1 MSTPCLPTADGEE
14 DAPDERQYPG
24 FDTGTEQS
32 KRSYPQYLS
41 QTTVVRVRRHT
52 TLPQLMDFQ
61 WFIDRIDAAIVTRP
75 KTVVLLFLVLT
86 VCFATGFGSIT
97 TESGQGQFI
106 EDLPSFQ
113 AVEDINEKFGSSF
126 GEVTTS
132 TTLVQ
137 ESTNV
142 LGKPALLDMLKTRER
157 ILDASGLRATS
168 VSTPAVT
175 VATTLDPDATTPEAQ
190 YRAVERSTPAEIAAA
205 VREAADDPG
214 FTNSLSDDFNRES
227 ASASASRGSVTHAAG
242 PGAGASGGPGGGSD
256 FPANRVDRINAIAQD
271 DASNIWVQGTPPD
284 TTGTTT
290 ALVLPAALVLIVLFL
305 MVAYRDPVD
314 IGIGLLAIV
323 MTLVWTFG
331 FIGLAGIP
339 FAVLLIAVPPILI
352 AIGIDF
358 GIHSINRY
366 REERVQGLNISD
378 AMSRTTNQMTVAFAI
393 VAGTSAVGFLSNIV
407 SAFPPTR
414 DFGLV
419 AAAGIGFTFLIFG
432 IFVPAVKVSV
442 DRARQRYPI
451 PTLATT
457 PLGSESS
464 PLGRLLSVGV
474 VVAKRGPLVFLL
486 LMTLVTVG
494 GGVYATGVDTG
505 FSPDDFQPAEET
517 PEYLQLLPEAIRPPE
532 RFEYVRINNYLDR
545 NFAQNGQVL
554 MYVEGPMTR
563 NTALEDIHR
572 ASQSPPE
579 TFRATDRQADSQS
592 IITVIQSRADRDPE
606 FRALV
611 ERNDRND
618 NGIPDQNLPVIYDA
632 LAQSPNSDIGTFLS
646 EDRRSAQVIYTVDGE
661 ADDEVVTDDA
671 YSVAADYRAS
681 AQPTGSVIIFDEA
694 ISLVLESV
702 IVSLILTLVGSS
714 AFLLVAYWTL
724 EGRPSLG
731 VVNVIPILVTVVAVV
746 ASMRALGIAF
756 NAING
761 TILAIAVGIGID
773 YAVHVV
779 HRFADEY
786 HERPLY
792 PALTRTVV
800 GTGGALT
807 GSMLTTVF
815 GIGVL
820 ALALNPA
827 LGVFGVLISL
837 SVLYA
842 YLSSVFL
849 LPSLLVIWER
859 LATET
864 ETAVPLADAV
874 TDVFT
879 DRGRPAKGD

>member
-1 MSTPCLPTADGEE
+1 
-14 DAPDERQYPG
+14 
-24 FDTGTEQS
+24 
-32 KRSYPQYLS
+32 
-41 QTTVVRVRRHT
+41 
-52 TLPQLMDFQ
+52 
-61 WFIDRIDAAIVTRP
+61 VTRP
-75 KTVVLLFLVLT
+75 KTVIVLFLCLT
-86 VCFATGFGSIT
+86 GVFVTGFGSIS
-97 TESGQGQFI
+97 TESGQEQFI

-113 AVEDINEKFGSSF
+113 AVEDINEEFSPPF
-126 GEVTTS
+126 DEETTS
-132 TTLVQ
+132 TTIVQ
-137 ESTNV
+137 ESHNV
-142 LGKPALLDMLKTRER
+142 LAKPALLDMLQTRER
-157 ILDASGLRATS
+157 ILDSSPLRAES
-168 VSTPAVT
+168 VSTPAET

-190 YRAVERSTPAEIAAA
+190 RRAVERATATEIAVA
-205 VREAADDPG
+205 VREAADDPS
-214 FTNSLSDDFNRES
+214 FTNSLSDDFNRRA
-227 ASASASRGSVTHAAG
+227 ASASASRASVTHRAG
-242 PGAGASGGPGGGSD
+242 PGAGASGGPGGGSEY
-256 FPANRVDRINAIAQD
+256 PPNRVERIETLAQD

-290 ALVLPAALVLIVLFL
+290 RLVLPAALVLIVLFL

-314 IGIGLLAIV
+314 IGIGLLAIL

-366 REERVQGLNISD
+366 REERVRGLDISD
-378 AMSRTTNQMTVAFAI
+378 AMSRTTAQMTVAFAI
-393 VAGTSAVGFLSNIV
+393 VAGTSAVGFLSNLV

-419 AAAGIGFTFLIFG
+419 AAAGIVFTFLIFG
-432 IFVPAVKVSV
+432 VFVPAVKVSV
-442 DRARQRYPI
+442 DRARRRYPI

-486 LMTLVTVG
+486 LTTAVTVG

-545 NFAQNGQVL
+545 NFKQDDQVL
-554 MYVEGPMTR
+554 MYVEGSMTR
-563 NTALEDIHR
+563 NTALEDVHR

-579 TFRATDRQADSQS
+579 TFRATDRRADSQS
-592 IITVIQSRADRDPE
+592 IVTVIESRAERDPE

-611 ERNDRND
+611 ARNDRND
-618 NGIPDQNLPVIYDA
+618 NGVPDQNLPVIYDA
-632 LAQSPNSDIGTFLS
+632 LAESPNSDINSFLAA
-646 EDRRSAQVIYTVDGE
+646 DRRSAQVIYTVDGE

-671 YSVAADYRAS
+671 YSVAAAYRTA
-681 AQPTGSVIIFDEA
+681 AQPTGSVVIFDEA

-702 IVSLILTLVGSS
+702 IDSLVLTLVGSS

-731 VVNVIPILVTVVAVV
+731 VINVIPILVTVVAVV

-786 HERPLY
+786 HDRPLY

-827 LGVFGVLISL
+827 LGVFGILIAL

-859 LATET
+859 LATDT
-864 ETAVPLADAV
+864 DTAVPLVDTA
-874 TDVFT
+874 TDLIAGQ
-879 DRGRPAKGD
+879 RHLSEGD

>member
-1 MSTPCLPTADGEE
+1 
-14 DAPDERQYPG
+14 
-24 FDTGTEQS
+24 
-32 KRSYPQYLS
+32 
-41 QTTVVRVRRHT
+41 
-52 TLPQLMDFQ
+52 MDYQ
-61 WFIDRIDAAIVTRP
+61 WLIDRIDSVIVTRP
-75 KTVVLLFLVLT
+75 KTVILLFFLLT
-86 VCFATGFGSIT
+86 AVFVTGFGSISS
-97 TESGQGQFI
+97 ESGQGQFI

-113 AVEDINEKFGSSF
+113 AVEDINEEFGPAF
-126 GEVTTS
+126 GTETTS
-132 TTLVQ
+132 TTIVQ

-142 LGKPALLDMLKTRER
+142 LAKPSLLDMLETRER
-157 ILDASGLRATS
+157 ILDSSPLRAES
-168 VSTPAVT
+168 VSTPAET
-175 VATTLDPDATTPEAQ
+175 VATTLDSSARTPEAQ
-190 YRAVERSTPAEIAAA
+190 YRAVERATPTEIAAA
-205 VREAADDPG
+205 VREAATNPG
-214 FTNSLSDDFNRES
+214 FTNRLSDDFNRQS
-227 ASASASRGSVTHAAG
+227 ASASASRTSVTHRAG
-242 PGAGASGGPGGGSD
+242 PGAGASGGPGGSSA
-256 FPANRVDRINAIAQD
+256 FPANRVERIDRLAQD
-271 DASNIWVQGTPPD
+271 RASNIWVQGTPPD

-290 ALVLPAALVLIVLFL
+290 ALVLPAALVLIVFFL
-305 MVAYRDPVD
+305 MVAYRDPID
-314 IGIGLLAIV
+314 ILIGLLAIV

-331 FIGLAGIP
+331 FIGLVGIP

-366 REERVQGLNISD
+366 REERVRGLDID
-378 AMSRTTNQMTVAFAI
+378 EAMTRTTDQMTVAFGI
-393 VAGTSAVGFLSNIV
+393 VAGTSAVGFLSNVV

-419 AAAGIGFTFLIFG
+419 AAAGIVFTFLIFG
-432 IFVPAVKVSV
+432 IFVPAVKVLV
-442 DRARQRYPI
+442 DRARERYPI

-474 VVAKRGPLVFLL
+474 VIAKRGPLVFLV
-486 LMTLVTVG
+486 LMAVATVG

-517 PEYLQLLPEAIRPPE
+517 PDYLQSLPEPIRPPE
-532 RFEYVRINNYLDR
+532 RFEYVRINNYIDR
-545 NFAQNGQVL
+545 NFEQRGQVL
-554 MYVEGPMTR
+554 MYVEGPLTKDA
-563 NTALEDIHR
+563 ALEEIHR
-572 ASQSPPE
+572 AGQSPPD
-579 TFRATDRQADSQS
+579 TFRSTKRQADSRS
-592 IITVIQSRADRDPE
+592 IVTVIQSRAERDPE

-618 NGIPDQNLPVIYDA
+618 NGIPDDNLPRIYDA
-632 LAQSPNSDIGTFLS
+632 LAESADSDLGTFIA

-671 YSVAADYRAS
+671 YSVAGSYRLS
-681 AQPTGSVIIFDEA
+681 AQPTGSVVIFDEA

-702 IVSLILTLVGSS
+702 ITSLVLTLVGTS
-714 AFLLVAYWTL
+714 AFLLVAYWAI

-731 VVNVIPILVTVVAVV
+731 VVNVVPILVTIVAVV
-746 ASMRALGIAF
+746 ASMRALDIAF

-849 LPSLLVIWER
+849 LPSLLVVWDR
-859 LATET
+859 LATDTNTDAPIIDTATDAIT
-864 ETAVPLADAV
+864 EQHPPSND
-874 TDVFT
+874 D
-879 DRGRPAKGD
+879 

>member
-1 MSTPCLPTADGEE
+1 
-14 DAPDERQYPG
+14 
-24 FDTGTEQS
+24 
-32 KRSYPQYLS
+32 
-41 QTTVVRVRRHT
+41 
-52 TLPQLMDFQ
+52 MDFH
-61 WFIDRIDAAIVTRP
+61 WLIDRIDSAIVTRP
-75 KTVVLLFLVLT
+75 KTVILLFLCLT
-86 VCFATGFGSIT
+86 GVFMTGFGSIS
-97 TESGQGQFI
+97 TESGQEQFI

-113 AVEDINEKFGSSF
+113 AVEDINEEFSPPF
-126 GEVTTS
+126 DEETTS
-132 TTLVQ
+132 TTIVQ
-137 ESTNV
+137 ESHNV
-142 LGKPALLDMLKTRER
+142 LAKPALLDMLTTRER
-157 ILDASGLRATS
+157 ILDSPSLRAAS
-168 VSTPAVT
+168 VSTPAET
-175 VATTLDPDATTPEAQ
+175 VATTLDPDATTPDAQ
-190 YRAVERSTPAEIAAA
+190 YRAVEQATATEIAVA
-205 VREAADDPG
+205 VREAADDPS
-214 FTNSLSDDFNRES
+214 FTNSLSDDFNRRS
-227 ASASASRGSVTHAAG
+227 ASASASRASVTHRAG
-242 PGAGASGGPGGGSD
+242 PGAGASGGPGGGSEY
-256 FPANRVDRINAIAQD
+256 PPNRVERIQELAQD

-314 IGIGLLAIV
+314 IGIGLLAIL

-366 REERVQGLNISD
+366 REERVRGLAISD
-378 AMSRTTNQMTVAFAI
+378 AMSRTTAQMTVAFAI
-393 VAGTSAVGFLSNIV
+393 VAGTSAVGFLSNLV

-419 AAAGIGFTFLIFG
+419 AAAGIAFTFLIFG
-432 IFVPAVKVSV
+432 VFVPAVKVSV

-474 VVAKRGPLVFLL
+474 IVAKRGPLVFLL
-486 LMTLVTVG
+486 LMTVVTVG

-545 NFAQNGQVL
+545 NFEQDDQVL
-554 MYVEGPMTR
+554 MYIEGSMTR
-563 NTALEDIHR
+563 NTALEDVHR
-572 ASQSPPE
+572 ASESPPE
-579 TFRATDRQADSQS
+579 TFRETDRQADSQS
-592 IITVIQSRADRDPE
+592 IVTVIQSRAERDPE

-611 ERNDRND
+611 ARNDRND

-632 LAQSPNSDIGTFLS
+632 LAESPNSDINTVLAA
-646 EDRRSAQVIYTVDGE
+646 DRRSAQVIYTVDGE
-661 ADDEVVTDDA
+661 ADNEVVTDDA
-671 YSVAADYRAS
+671 YSVAASYRVA
-681 AQPTGSVIIFDEA
+681 AQPTGSVVIFDEA

-702 IVSLILTLVGSS
+702 IDSLILTLVGSS

-731 VVNVIPILVTVVAVV
+731 VINVIPILVTVVAVV

-786 HERPLY
+786 HDRPLY

-859 LATET
+859 LATDT
-864 ETAVPLADAV
+864 NTAVPLIDTATDAI
-874 TDVFT
+874 TGQ
-879 DRGRPAKGD
+879 RHPSKGD

>member
-1 MSTPCLPTADGEE
+1 MGVDWL
-14 DAPDERQYPG
+14 
-24 FDTGTEQS
+24 
-32 KRSYPQYLS
+32 
-41 QTTVVRVRRHT
+41 
-52 TLPQLMDFQ
+52 
-61 WFIDRIDAAIVTRP
+61 IDRIDAAVVSRP
-75 KTVVLLFLVLT
+75 KSVILVFLLLTGVFL
-86 VCFATGFGSIT
+86 TGIGSIS
-97 TESGQGQFI
+97 TESGQQQFI

-113 AVEDINEKFGSSF
+113 AVEDINQEFGTTF
-126 GEVTTS
+126 PTETTS
-132 TTLVQ
+132 TTIVQ
-137 ESTNV
+137 ESSNV
-142 LGKPALLDMLKTRER
+142 LAKPALLDMLKTRER
-157 ILDASGLRATS
+157 ILASSSLRATS
-168 VSTPAVT
+168 VSTPATT
-175 VATTLDPDATTPEAQ
+175 VATTLDPSATTPAAQ
-190 YRAVERSTPAEIAAA
+190 YRAVERATPAEIATA
-205 VREAADDPG
+205 VREAADEPG
-214 FTNSLSDDFNRES
+214 FTNGLSDDFNGAS
-227 ASASASRGSVTHAAG
+227 ASASASRGTVTHRAG
-242 PGAGASGGPGGGSD
+242 PGAGAGGGPGGGSE
-256 FPANRVDRINAIAQD
+256 FPPDRVERIDALVQD
-271 DASNIWVQGTPPD
+271 DASNVWVQGTPPD

-290 ALVLPAALVLIVLFL
+290 AVVLPAALVLIVLFL
-305 MVAYRDPVD
+305 VIAYRDPVD

-323 MTLVWTFG
+323 MTLIWTFG

-366 REERVQGLNISD
+366 REERVRGRSIDD
-378 AMSRTTNQMTVAFAI
+378 AMSLTTGQVTVAFAI
-393 VAGTSAVGFLSNIV
+393 VTGTSTVGFLSNV
-407 SAFPPTR
+407 ASAFPPTR

-419 AAAGIGFTFLIFG
+419 AAVGIVFTFLIFG
-432 IFVPAVKVSV
+432 TFVPAVKVFV

-451 PTLATT
+451 PTVATT

-464 PLGRLLSVGV
+464 PLGRILSTGV
-474 VVAKRGPLVFLL
+474 IVAKRGPVVFLL
-486 LMTLVTVG
+486 LAALLTAG

-517 PEYLQLLPEAIRPPE
+517 PAYLQVLPESIRPPE
-532 RFEYVRINNYLDR
+532 RFEYVRIDNFVDR
-545 NFAQNGQVL
+545 NFGESGRVL
-554 MYVEGPMTR
+554 MYVEGRLTR
-563 NTALEDIHR
+563 DTALEQMHR
-572 ASQSPPE
+572 ASQSPPG
-579 TFRATDRQADSQS
+579 TFRATGRLAERQSVV
-592 IITVIQSRADRDPE
+592 TLIQSRAERDPE

-611 ERNDRND
+611 ERNDRNG
-618 NGIPDQNLPVIYDA
+618 NGVPDDNLPAVYDA
-632 LAQSPNSDIGTFLS
+632 LSESPNSEIDRFIAS
-646 EDRRSAQVIYTVDGE
+646 DRRSAQVIYTVDGE

-671 YSVAADYRAS
+671 YRIATAFRVS
-681 AQPTGSVIIFDEA
+681 AQPTGSPVIFDEA

-702 IVSLILTLVGSS
+702 IVSLVLTLVGSS
-714 AFLLVAYWTL
+714 AFLIIAYWTI

-731 VVNVIPILVTVVAVV
+731 VINVVPILVTVVAVV
-746 ASMRALGIAF
+746 ASMRALDIAF

-786 HERPLY
+786 RERSLY

-849 LPSLLVIWER
+849 LPSLLVLWER
-859 LATET
+859 YATET
-864 ETAVPLADAV
+864 DTVVPTIDTAADV
-874 TDVFT
+874 MT
-879 DRGRPAKGD
+879 GRRSPSEDD

>member
-1 MSTPCLPTADGEE
+1 
-14 DAPDERQYPG
+14 
-24 FDTGTEQS
+24 
-32 KRSYPQYLS
+32 
-41 QTTVVRVRRHT
+41 
-52 TLPQLMDFQ
+52 MDFQ
-61 WFIDRIDAAIVTRP
+61 WLIDRIDSAIVARP
-75 KTVVLLFLVLT
+75 KTVILLFLLLT
-86 VCFATGFGSIT
+86 VGFATGFGSIT
-97 TESGQGQFI
+97 SESGQGQFI

-113 AVEDINEKFGSSF
+113 AVEDINEEFGPSF
-126 GEVTTS
+126 QAETTS
-132 TTLVQ
+132 TTIVQ

-142 LGKPALLDMLKTRER
+142 LSKPALLDMLKTRER
-157 ILDASGLRATS
+157 ILASPSLRAES
-168 VSTPAVT
+168 VSTPAET
-175 VATTLDPDATTPEAQ
+175 VATTLDPAATTPEAQ
-190 YRAVERSTPAEIAAA
+190 HRAVERATATEIAVA

-227 ASASASRGSVTHAAG
+227 ASASASQGSVTHRAG
-242 PGAGASGGPGGGSD
+242 PGAGESGGPGGGSE
-256 FPANRVDRINAIAQD
+256 FPPNRVERINALAQD
-271 DASNIWVQGTPPD
+271 EASNIWVQGTPPD

-305 MVAYRDPVD
+305 VVAYRDPID
-314 IGIGLLAIV
+314 IGIGLLAIL
-323 MTLVWTFG
+323 MTLIWTFG

-366 REERVQGLNISD
+366 REERVRGLNIDD

-393 VAGTSAVGFLSNIV
+393 VAGTSAVGFLSNVV

-419 AAAGIGFTFLIFG
+419 AAAGIAFTFLIFG
-432 IFVPAVKVSV
+432 LFVPAVKVSV

-474 VVAKRGPLVFLL
+474 GVAKRGPVVFLV

-517 PEYLQLLPEAIRPPE
+517 PEYLQLLPEPIRPPE

-545 NFAQNGQVL
+545 NFEQDDQVL

-563 NTALEDIHR
+563 ETALEDIHR

-579 TFRATDRQADSQS
+579 TFRATERQADSRS
-592 IITVIQSRADRDPE
+592 IVTVIQSRAERDPE
-606 FRALV
+606 FHALV
-611 ERNDRND
+611 ERNDRNN
-618 NGIPDQNLPVIYDA
+618 NGIPDDNLPVIYDA
-632 LAQSPNSDIGTFLS
+632 LAESPNSDIDTFLAA
-646 EDRRSAQVIYTVDGE
+646 DRRSAQVIYTVDGE

-671 YSVAADYRAS
+671 YSVAASYRAS
-681 AQPTGSVIIFDEA
+681 AQPTGSVVIFDEA

-702 IVSLILTLVGSS
+702 IASLILTLIGSS
-714 AFLLVAYWTL
+714 AFLLVAYWTI

-731 VVNVIPILVTVVAVV
+731 VVNVIPILVTIVAVV
-746 ASMRALGIAF
+746 ASMRALDIAF

-859 LATET
+859 LATDT
-864 ETAVPLADAV
+864 STAVPLVDTATDLIADQRHPSKE
-874 TDVFT
+874 D
-879 DRGRPAKGD
+879 